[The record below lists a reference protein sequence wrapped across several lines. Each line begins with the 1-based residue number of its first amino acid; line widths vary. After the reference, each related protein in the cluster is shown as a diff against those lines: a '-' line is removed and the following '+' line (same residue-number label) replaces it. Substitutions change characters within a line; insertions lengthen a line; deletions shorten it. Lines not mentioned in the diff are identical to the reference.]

1 MNLYHGDCLD
11 FLRECEPYEAIFA
24 DPPDNIGLNYS
35 GFKDNNPLYYEWL
48 ELLVRLALEK
58 CKVFWLS
65 YYWEH
70 DLEVKRRAY
79 WLKAHWAKKTFIWR
93 YTFGQHNERDCGSG
107 FRYILRFARPD
118 WKPSVE
124 GIRVE
129 SERQRLGDSRANPLG
144 RIPDDVWDFNL
155 ELDEHGDIVLP
166 GYALDAPNIWD
177 EFPRVV
183 GNSTERRSWHPTQ
196 HPEGLMERIMRMSGG
211 PFLDCFV
218 GSGTSFRVGRR
229 LGMDVTGCE
238 LSDDYVKHLK
248 KEHSLLDLR
257 KL

>member
-1 MNLYHGDCLD
+1 MKLFHGDCLD
-11 FLRECEPYEAIFA
+11 YLRECGQYEAIFA
-24 DPPDNIGLNYS
+24 DPPDNLGLPYS
-35 GFKDNNPLYYEWL
+35 GFKDNNPLYYDWL

-79 WLKAHWAKKTFIWR
+79 WIKPHWAKKTFIWR

-118 WKPSVE
+118 WKPNVQ

-129 SERQRLGDSRANPLG
+129 SERQRLGDSRANPNG

-155 ELDEHGDIVLP
+155 ELDEWPSLG
-166 GYALDAPNIWD
+166 LDAPGVWD

-183 GNSTERRSWHPTQ
+183 GNSSERRSWHPTQ
-196 HPEGLMERIMRMSGG
+196 HPEGLIERIMRMSSTST
-211 PFLDCFV
+211 FLDCFV
-218 GSGTSFRVGRR
+218 GSGTSFRVGKR
-229 LGMDVTGCE
+229 LGLNVTGCE
-238 LSDDYVKHLK
+238 LSDVYVEHLR
-248 KEHSLLDLR
+248 KEHNDYFEGS
-257 KL
+257 